1 MQSKEVTHDS
11 YSTENQEKE
20 DKPKE
25 EEAKE
30 PVAEEKPKTRSSQ
43 PKELAPAFM
52 SNIFAALDIY
62 MTKMLVRP
70 HPALSPAK
78 PSISCF
84 FSRLLLP
91 SNNCWSIIKLSS
103 AGLLFSL
110 QNYLARNFY
119 NMRFLALFVCFA
131 INFILLFYK
140 VTKVEPHQLVDWL
153 IGRSAPLIGPYIS
166 VLSFHVVL

>member
-1 MQSKEVTHDS
+1 MQSKKVTHDS

-70 HPALSPAK
+70 HAALSPDK
-78 PSISCF
+78 PSISVF
-84 FSRLLLP
+84 FFFHLIIVGQLLSAHQPSLVFSTELP
-91 SNNCWSIIKLSS
+91 GS
-103 AGLLFSL
+103 
-110 QNYLARNFY
+110 
-119 NMRFLALFVCFA
+119 
-131 INFILLFYK
+131 
-140 VTKVEPHQLVDWL
+140 
-153 IGRSAPLIGPYIS
+153 
-166 VLSFHVVL
+166 